1 MIRMRLSSRL
11 IIGVVLIEALMLSI
25 LVWNSVRLINSSHA
39 ELLEQSTREQ
49 SLLLANSLAPG
60 LAAHDRALLQ
70 DVLYL
75 LRDKP
80 NLDYAVVYDHSG
92 RQLAA
97 LGTPPPEGAPRRHDR
112 SYQDATED
120 GVFDIARPITVAGQH
135 LGEVRV
141 GYALS
146 GVEQVTRHTQWQN
159 TIIAAIELLLAA
171 SITVLLGWVMTRHL
185 RRLESGARALQEGEF
200 EHRIEIHTK
209 DEIGDLARAFNQL
222 AEHLDQTQHAL
233 RREHAALERE
243 KRHLDTLLNSI
254 DAVIW
259 EAEPD
264 SGRLTYVSREAEAM
278 LGYPVSTW
286 FDPEFRVKHVHPDDA
301 AWVLREYRNRSRQA
315 GSFSL
320 DYRMFHSSGRAVWV
334 RDLCTCETNSDGTL
348 ALRGLTLDV
357 TVEKAAED
365 RILFLADHDPLTG
378 LINRRRFQEELE
390 HHIAYAQRYQHQG
403 ALLFIDLDQFKCI
416 NDSFGHQQGDEF
428 LIQVAQRLNANLRQ
442 TDLLGRLG
450 GDEFGILLP
459 QANVEQAQ
467 RVAEA
472 LLAHLKDAELQVLGD
487 HYARASASIGIAMLP
502 DHGLTAGDLLAKADS
517 AMYAAK
523 DKGRNQFHLY
533 SDQDTG
539 LARMHAKIHWEERI
553 QFALDHD
560 RFTLHYQPVMDLQ
573 SGEVSHHE
581 VLLRMIDEDGSLITP
596 GAFLEVA
603 ERFGMIREI
612 DHWVLDR
619 AIRTQGESRRA
630 GAPTRMAVNLSGRH
644 FGSNEILELVKRALA
659 EHDADPSAIMFEVT
673 ETAAVENLAEAQVFI
688 ESLRR
693 IGCKFAL
700 DDFGIGFSSFYYL
713 KHLPV
718 DYVKIDGS
726 FVRNMD
732 NDGADAIFVRTIADL
747 ARSLGIITVAE
758 CIERGEVV
766 QLLRDLKVDMGQGY
780 YLGRPAPAITTASPL
795 LRAVR

>member
-1 MIRMRLSSRL
+1 MIRARLSSRL
-11 IIGVVLIEALMLSI
+11 ILAVVLTEALMLGL
-25 LVWNSVRLINSSHA
+25 LVWNSVRLISSSHA
-39 ELLEQSTREQ
+39 ELLERSTQEQ

-60 LAAHDRALLQ
+60 LAAHDRAILQ
-70 DVLYL
+70 DVLSL
-75 LRDKP
+75 LRDQRY
-80 NLDYAVVYDHSG
+80 LHYAVVYDRHGQALASVGRPPAASTASADHSYG
-92 RQLAA
+92 EAIA
-97 LGTPPPEGAPRRHDR
+97 
-112 SYQDATED
+112 D
-120 GVFDIARPITVAGQH
+120 GVFDVARNITVAGQY

-141 GYALS
+141 GYATS
-146 GVEQVTRHTQWQN
+146 GVEQLTRQTQWQN
-159 TIIAAIELLLAA
+159 TIIAGAGLLLTV
-171 SITVLLGWVMTRHL
+171 IVTVLLGLILTRHL
-185 RRLESGARALQEGEF
+185 RRLESGARALQEGRLDY
-200 EHRIEIHTK
+200 RISIHSR
-209 DEIGDLARAFNQL
+209 DEVGDLAQAFNQL
-222 AEHLDQTQHAL
+222 AEHLEQTQTAL
-233 RREHAALERE
+233 GREHAALERE

-259 EAEPD
+259 EADPTT
-264 SGRLTYVSREAEAM
+264 GRLTYVSREAEAM
-278 LGYPVSTW
+278 LGYPVSAW
-286 FDPEFRVKHVHPDDA
+286 FDPDFRLTHVHPDDA
-301 AWVLREYRNRSRQA
+301 SWVLREYRNRSQQP

-320 DYRMFHSSGRAVWV
+320 DYRMFHCSGRTVWV
-334 RDLCTCETNSDGTL
+334 RDLCTCEADERGRLT
-348 ALRGLTLDV
+348 LRGLSLDV

-365 RILFLADHDPLTG
+365 RIVFLADHDPLTG

-390 HHIAYAQRYQHQG
+390 HHIAYAQRYGHQG
-403 ALLFIDLDQFKCI
+403 ALLFLDLDQFKCI

-459 QANVEQAQ
+459 QASVEQAT
-467 RVAEA
+467 RVADA
-472 LLAHLKDAELQVLGD
+472 LLAHLKDAELQVPGQQ
-487 HYARASASIGIAMLP
+487 HARASASIGIAMLP
-502 DHGLTAGDLLAKADS
+502 DHGATAGDLLAKADA

-523 DKGRNQFHLY
+523 EKGRNQYHLY
-533 SDQDTG
+533 SEQDTG

-553 QFALDHD
+553 QHALDHD
-560 RFTLHYQPVMDLQ
+560 RFVLHYQPVIDLS

-581 VLLRMIDEDGSLITP
+581 VLLRMIDEDGSLISP

-612 DHWVLDR
+612 DHWVLER
-619 AIRTQGESRRA
+619 AIRTQGECRRD
-630 GAPTRMAVNLSGRH
+630 GLQTRMAVNLSGRH
-644 FGSNEILELVKRALA
+644 FGSDEILGLVKRALA
-659 EHDADPSAIMFEVT
+659 EHHADPASIIFEVT

-688 ESLRR
+688 ESLRQ
-693 IGCKFAL
+693 IGCQFAL

-732 NDGADAIFVRTIADL
+732 SDGADAIFVRTIADL
-747 ARSLGIITVAE
+747 ARSLGIVTVAE

-766 QLLRDLKVDMGQGY
+766 QLLRELKVDMGQGY
-780 YLGRPAPAITTASPL
+780 YLGRPAPEITTASPL